1 MSHSREV
8 AALASKYLTR
18 VHDGESLED
27 LKPWRTRGVELFVG
41 EHALDISARATRG
54 WQHVPLPEC
63 APSTSARRDDDDS
76 APEEDDADLSQ
87 RLYAAVLRAVI
98 ASRGVSLSE
107 DIVPIAE
114 ALREALGP
122 SAETHDAA
130 LAAAALPRASLPS
143 APTTPERKSDSP
155 GAPEPVAKD
164 ATDTVEDASDASD
177 AISVATKPTTDI
189 ERVEED
195 VGVETEPDAPSPG
208 GIFACCFGGAAKP
221 SRKTPSA
228 PKAPEKPPVLPEVEP
243 CAHSVDAEH
252 NLAPEA
258 ASRTVEVAS
267 PAAVT
272 APAAA
277 VKLEDEQD
285 ENLREE
291 EAAKGCATLARAL
304 WVAWRRSGA
313 PRDGRAARNPRT
325 SWRGE
330 GCVPPRAAS
339 TRVARRA
346 RGVCRA
352 PRRLRDDGIVG

>member
-63 APSTSARRDDDDS
+63 APSTSARRDDDDL

-87 RLYAAVLRAVI
+87 RLTPPCFRAVI

-195 VGVETEPDAPSPG
+195 VGVETEPG
-208 GIFACCFGGAAKP
+208 RGRRAAF
-221 SRKTPSA
+221 
-228 PKAPEKPPVLPEVEP
+228 V
-243 CAHSVDAEH
+243 
-252 NLAPEA
+252 
-258 ASRTVEVAS
+258 VA
-267 PAAVT
+267 
-272 APAAA
+272 
-277 VKLEDEQD
+277 
-285 ENLREE
+285 
-291 EAAKGCATLARAL
+291 
-304 WVAWRRSGA
+304 SGA
-313 PRDGRAARNPRT
+313 PLAGRGKRPRLRRHRRNRPCFPRSSLAHTLWTPNTT
-325 SWRGE
+325 S
-330 GCVPPRAAS
+330 PLKP
-339 TRVARRA
+339 RRA
-346 RGVCRA
+346 Q
-352 PRRLRDDGIVG
+352 

>member
-208 GIFACCFGGAAKP
+208 GIFACCFG
-221 SRKTPSA
+221 
-228 PKAPEKPPVLPEVEP
+228 
-243 CAHSVDAEH
+243 
-252 NLAPEA
+252 
-258 ASRTVEVAS
+258 
-267 PAAVT
+267 
-272 APAAA
+272 
-277 VKLEDEQD
+277 
-285 ENLREE
+285 
-291 EAAKGCATLARAL
+291 
-304 WVAWRRSGA
+304 A
-313 PRDGRAARNPRT
+313 PRSRRGKRPRLRRHRRNRPCFPRSSLAHTLWTPNAT
-325 SWRGE
+325 S
-330 GCVPPRAAS
+330 PLKP
-339 TRVARRA
+339 RRA
-346 RGVCRA
+346 Q
-352 PRRLRDDGIVG
+352 